1 MIRKEKLPSDIK
13 LGDGKCLPFRRK
25 AANPAH
31 LDRLADEAKR
41 QKLRFR
47 KLTHVS
53 PAPAL
58 VRGLYLYT
66 NKKLALPDDSHS

>member
-25 AANPAH
+25 ATTPAH

-47 KLTHVS
+47 KLSHVCAAK
-53 PAPAL
+53 PD

-66 NKKLALPDDSHS
+66 NKKLTLPDDSHS